1 MNLLIQEAEMKNKK
15 RKEKPVVPGVC
26 PMRELKDKND
36 LFMLSHD
43 NWNTQ
48 DNRTFIMNAD
58 FRQMNS
64 ARDDR

>member
-1 MNLLIQEAEMKNKK
+1 MKQNK
-15 RKEKPVVPGVC
+15 RPEKNPKVTVC
-26 PMRELKDKND
+26 QVINLKDKND
-36 LFMLSHD
+36 LFMISHD

-64 ARDDR
+64 ARDNK